1 MAKSNREKVGQSLTV
16 FKSGLLPF
24 VERELK
30 AKFGNDWKTKGS
42 EGLKY
47 KPKEGDDWDM
57 SALLNVMCNHW
68 HDVFAETL
76 SFSEKNLV
84 FELRDTRNR
93 WAHEHSFSSDDT
105 YRALDSMERMLQT
118 VSAGEVAIELGKH
131 KMEVMRLKLA
141 DQTRH
146 DSKRRAKNAT
156 EGNPAEGL
164 SPWRDI
170 VEPHEDVASGNYQ
183 NAEFAADL
191 YHVYTKIASEEYG
204 DPVEFF
210 RRTFLTQGLRDLLS
224 NALKRW
230 TSVGGDSVVALQTNF
245 GGGKTHS
252 MLALYHLCSGTP
264 VSDLPNVDELISE
277 LGIEKLPE
285 IKRAVLVGQYLEPSK
300 TRKMTDGTKVNTIWG
315 ELAWQLCGKKGYKLV
330 KEADESGTN
339 PGRALID
346 LFKMAGPCL
355 ILIDEWVSYARG
367 LYEKYDLP
375 AGSFDTQFTFAQ
387 ALTEAA
393 SASKNAMVVVSIPA
407 SDIEVGGNA
416 GKEALA
422 RLENVVARKEATW
435 QAASSVEGF
444 EIVRRRLFKPL
455 GDEQMRQRNTVIR
468 AFIENY
474 RKSPKDFPSDVA
486 TADYEQR
493 MQTAYPIHPDL
504 FDRLYTEW
512 STLDRFQRTRGVLR
526 LMAAVI
532 HELWENEDK
541 NLMILPGMLP
551 LQHGAVT
558 KELVRYL
565 EPSWP
570 VIVESDVDGH
580 ESTPLSIDRE
590 NSNLGRYSATRRVA
604 RTVFLG
610 TAPMTGTAN
619 RGKDI
624 RQINIGCVQPGEAL
638 ATFGDALRRL
648 QNKARYLHTD
658 GERTFYDPAQ
668 NISRDAESRKN
679 DFSQDAVI
687 DRVTKLIVKAERVSS
702 GFARLHACPASPS
715 DVADELGAR
724 LVILPPHECH
734 TKQEEDSP
742 AMQKVAEYLSSRGAG
757 PRIYRNTLVFA
768 AADKSRLSELE
779 DSVRWSMAWEEIY
792 SKREDL
798 DLNPSQVRTAEA
810 KKNEWAGVVGQ
821 RIGET
826 YSWLIVPTQ
835 HKSSEPV
842 TYEAYRLKGS
852 DSVSEKCEKKLVSLD
867 ELVTVYGSNLLRMS
881 LDGVPLWRGDHVP
894 VKQLVDDFAQYLYLP
909 RLRDD
914 NVLLDSIGQGISML
928 TWKEDA
934 FAYAQDFDPDKN
946 RYIGLVGGRQ
956 TTVSADHSSLLVK
969 PDIADAQMKAAAAAA
984 AGTGGGTAGAATGG
998 ATHPMPGAGSG
1009 GEGAEGTTPAPE
1021 KTLRRFYGT
1030 VKLDATRLGRDAGRI
1045 ATEVLAHLTAI
1056 EGSDAEVTL
1065 EISVNIP
1072 DGIPE
1077 NTIRTVNENCRT
1089 LKFDDQGFESE

>member
-30 AKFGNDWKTKGS
+30 AKFGDDWKAKGA

-47 KPKEGDDWDM
+47 KPKPDDEWDI

-68 HDVFAETL
+68 HDVFANTL

-84 FELRDTRNR
+84 FELRDTRNK

-105 YRALDSMERMLQT
+105 YRALDSMERMLQA
-118 VSAGEVAIELGKH
+118 VGAGEVSLELSKY

-170 VEPHEDVASGNYQ
+170 IEPHEDVASGNYQ

-191 YHVYTKIASEEYG
+191 YQVYTKIASNEYG

-224 NALKRW
+224 NALQRW
-230 TSVGGDSVVALQTNF
+230 GGVGGDPVVALQTNF

-277 LGIEKLPE
+277 LGINQLPE
-285 IKRAVLVGQYLEPSK
+285 IKRAVLVGQYLTPGE

-330 KEADESGTN
+330 KDADLSGTN
-339 PGRALID
+339 PGRALIE
-346 LFKMAGPCL
+346 LFEMSGPCL
-355 ILIDEWVSYARG
+355 ILIDEWVSYARQ
-367 LYEKYDLP
+367 LYEKHDLP

-393 SASKNAMVVVSIPA
+393 TASKNAMVVVSIPA
-407 SDIEVGGNA
+407 SDIEVGGTT
-416 GKEALA
+416 GKEALN

-435 QAASSVEGF
+435 QPASSVEGF
-444 EIVRRRLFKPL
+444 EIVRRRLFKTMD
-455 GDEQMRQRNTVIR
+455 DEQIRKRNIVIR

-474 RKSPKDFPSDVA
+474 RKNAKDFPSDVA
-486 TADYEQR
+486 SADYETR
-493 MQTAYPIHPDL
+493 MQTAFPIHPDL

-558 KELVRYL
+558 KELIRYL

-580 ESTPLSIDRE
+580 ESTPLAIDRE

-624 RQINIGCVQPGEAL
+624 KQINIGCVQPGESL

-658 GERTFYDPAQ
+658 GERTYYDPAQ

-679 DFSQDAVI
+679 DFSHDAVV
-687 DRVTKLIVKAERVSS
+687 DRVTKLVVKAEKVSP
-702 GFARLHACPASPS
+702 GFNRLHACPSSPA

-724 LVILPPHECH
+724 LVILSPHDCH
-734 TKQEEDSP
+734 TKQENDSP
-742 AMQKVAEYLSSRGAG
+742 AMQQVEEFLNSRGTG

-779 DSVRWSMAWEEIY
+779 DAVRWSMAWEEIY

-798 DLNPSQVRTAEA
+798 DLNPSQVRTADA
-810 KKNEWAGVVGQ
+810 KKNEWAGVVDQ

-835 HKSSEPV
+835 GNPSEPV

-852 DSVSEKCEKKLVSLD
+852 DSVAEKCEKKLVSLD
-867 ELVTVYGSNLLRMS
+867 ALVAVYGSNLLRMM
-881 LDGVPLWRGDHVP
+881 LDNIPLWRGDHVA

-909 RLRDD
+909 RLKNE
-914 NVLLDSIGQGISML
+914 NVLLNSISQGISML

-934 FAYAQDFDPDKN
+934 FAYAQDFDADKN

-969 PDIADAQMKAAAAAA
+969 PDIADAQLQAAAAA
-984 AGTGGGTAGAATGG
+984 AGSGSGPSGTGTGGVTVPKPGGSTGTE
-998 ATHPMPGAGSG
+998 
-1009 GEGAEGTTPAPE
+1009 GEEPAPDT
-1021 KTLRRFYGT
+1021 TLRRFYGT

-1045 ATEVLAHLTAI
+1045 ATEVLSHLTGI
-1056 EGSDAEVTL
+1056 EGADAEVTL

-1077 NTIRTVNENCRT
+1077 NIVRTVNENCRT
-1089 LKFDDQGFESE
+1089 LKFDDQGFETD